1 MPRIHNSLACNPGRT
16 SIFPM
21 TSKPEILCESS
32 SSGIGYIWLNRES
45 KANAMGS
52 EFFSLFPRLV
62 EKMEN
67 DNRVR
72 VIILG
77 STSRNFSTGID
88 LDVLNQLTAVQSSAG
103 VEFIN
108 SKIKE
113 FQAALSVL
121 AQCEKPVIAAINGF
135 CVGGGLD
142 LASCADIRL
151 CSRDAVF
158 SIRETRLGMIPDLG
172 SIQRLAR
179 VLSRGQLSEIALTG
193 EDFSATKA
201 LEIGLVNY
209 LLEDKTKLMEEANL
223 LASRIAENAPSAI
236 AGIKGTI
243 ANTLDIRLNEEL
255 DFVAKLNTRQLL
267 SDEFRRYHKDYI
279 SQIQNKRDSIQ

>member
-1 MPRIHNSLACNPGRT
+1 
-16 SIFPM
+16 
-21 TSKPEILCESS
+21 
-32 SSGIGYIWLNRES
+32 
-45 KANAMGS
+45 
-52 EFFSLFPRLV
+52 
-62 EKMEN
+62 
-67 DNRVR
+67 
-72 VIILG
+72 
-77 STSRNFSTGID
+77 
-88 LDVLNQLTAVQSSAG
+88 
-103 VEFIN
+103 
-108 SKIKE
+108 
-113 FQAALSVL
+113 
-121 AQCEKPVIAAINGF
+121 
-135 CVGGGLD
+135 
-142 LASCADIRL
+142 
-151 CSRDAVF
+151 
-158 SIRETRLGMIPDLG
+158 MIPDLG